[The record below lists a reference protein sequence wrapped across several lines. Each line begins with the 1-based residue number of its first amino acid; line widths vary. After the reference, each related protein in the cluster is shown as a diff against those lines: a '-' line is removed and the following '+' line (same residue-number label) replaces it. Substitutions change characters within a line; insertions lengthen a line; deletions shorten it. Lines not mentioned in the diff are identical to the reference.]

1 MVDVAQ
7 LVEHWF
13 VVPVVVGSSPIVH
26 PKKKKIMFGTKKN
39 NLEKKIKLSISSTE
53 LMSDFKSRLIS
64 QQSSSDLKGF
74 RKGKAPLD
82 VIEKY
87 YGDQIKQRLIM
98 DKMGDIFYKKISEEN
113 IPVVGQPS
121 FAPES
126 FEIDKDIKFQVLY
139 EIYPEF
145 SLSRMGSLSF
155 KKPVSK
161 LNKEDIEKAKDLILK
176 RYSKA
181 EPIEKTS
188 ENGHLVK
195 IDFEGFLDGEK
206 FEGGEAKDYSLEL
219 GAKTMIPGFEEQII
233 GMKKD
238 QLKNIEVTFPEDYQ
252 AENLKGKK
260 VVFKINMKEV
270 SEMKLPELNEEFFK
284 NLNMDVKTEGEF
296 HEKIKNQLQIDL
308 DSSLKT
314 KTKQRIFDAFET
326 ANQIDI
332 PKSMILA
339 EANNLR
345 KNSAQQMGL
354 EIEKLQDDQF
364 PLETF
369 KENALKRVRL
379 GVLINKLIEENDIK
393 VDKDA
398 LKKEIEQKS
407 KSFKDPD
414 QYVNWIYGNEDQL
427 KNIESLV
434 LEDKVAMYL
443 EEKSKSEL
451 EELSF
456 EEVVSMG

>member
-1 MVDVAQ
+1 
-7 LVEHWF
+7 
-13 VVPVVVGSSPIVH
+13 
-26 PKKKKIMFGTKKN
+26 MFGTKKN

-53 LMSDFKSRLIS
+53 LKSDFKSRLIS
-64 QQSSSDLKGF
+64 QQSLSDLKGF

-98 DKMGDIFYKKISEEN
+98 DKMGDLFYKKISEEN

-155 KKPVSK
+155 KKPISK

-181 EPIEKTS
+181 EPIEKMS

-238 QLKNIEVTFPEDYQ
+238 ELKDIEVTFPEDYQ

-260 VVFKINMKEV
+260 VLFKINMKEV

-284 NLNMDVKTEGEF
+284 NLNMDVKTESEF

-332 PKSMILA
+332 PQSMILA

-393 VDKDA
+393 VDNDT

-434 LEDKVAMYL
+434 LEDKVALYL

>member
-1 MVDVAQ
+1 
-7 LVEHWF
+7 
-13 VVPVVVGSSPIVH
+13 
-26 PKKKKIMFGTKKN
+26 MFGTKKN

-53 LMSDFKSRLIS
+53 LKSDFKSRLIS

-98 DKMGDIFYKKISEEN
+98 DKMGDLFYKKISEEN

-139 EIYPEF
+139 EVYPEF

-155 KKPVSK
+155 KKPISK

-188 ENGHLVK
+188 ENGDLVK

-206 FEGGEAKDYSLEL
+206 FEGGEAQDYSLEL

-238 QLKNIEVTFPEDYQ
+238 ELKDIEVIFPEDYQ

-284 NLNMDVKTEGEF
+284 NLNMDVKNESEF

-332 PKSMILA
+332 PQSMILA

-345 KNSAQQMGL
+345 KNSVQQMGL

-393 VDKDA
+393 VDNDT

-434 LEDKVAMYL
+434 LEDKVAKYL
-443 EEKSKSEL
+443 EEKSKSEN

>member
-1 MVDVAQ
+1 
-7 LVEHWF
+7 
-13 VVPVVVGSSPIVH
+13 
-26 PKKKKIMFGTKKN
+26 MFGTKKN

-53 LMSDFKSRLIS
+53 LKSDFKSRLIS

-87 YGDQIKQRLIM
+87 YGDQIKQKLIM
-98 DKMGDIFYKKISEEN
+98 DKMGDLFFKKISEEN

-139 EIYPEF
+139 EVYPEF

-155 KKPVSK
+155 KKPISK

-188 ENGHLVK
+188 ENGDLVK

-238 QLKNIEVTFPEDYQ
+238 ELKDIEVIFPEDYQ

-284 NLNMDVKTEGEF
+284 NLNMDVKNESEF
-296 HEKIKNQLQIDL
+296 NEKIKNQLQIDL

-332 PKSMILA
+332 PQSMILA

-393 VDKDA
+393 VDNDT

-443 EEKSKSEL
+443 EEKSKSEN

>member
-1 MVDVAQ
+1 
-7 LVEHWF
+7 
-13 VVPVVVGSSPIVH
+13 
-26 PKKKKIMFGTKKN
+26 MFGTKKN
-39 NLEKKIKLSISSTE
+39 NLEKKIKLSISSTQ
-53 LMSDFKSRLIS
+53 LKSDFKSRLIS

-98 DKMGDIFYKKISEEN
+98 DKMGDLFYKKISEEN

-121 FAPES
+121 FVPES

-139 EIYPEF
+139 EVYPEF
-145 SLSRMGSLSF
+145 SLSRMSSLSF
-155 KKPVSK
+155 RKPISK

-188 ENGHLVK
+188 ENGDLVK

-238 QLKNIEVTFPEDYQ
+238 ELKDIEVIFPEDYQ

-260 VVFKINMKEV
+260 VAFKINMKEV

-284 NLNMDVKTEGEF
+284 NLNMDVKNESEF

-332 PKSMILA
+332 PQSMILA

-393 VDKDA
+393 VDNDT

-443 EEKSKSEL
+443 EEKSKSEN

>member
-1 MVDVAQ
+1 
-7 LVEHWF
+7 
-13 VVPVVVGSSPIVH
+13 
-26 PKKKKIMFGTKKN
+26 MFGTKKN

-53 LMSDFKSRLIS
+53 LKSDFKSRLIS

-98 DKMGDIFYKKISEEN
+98 DKMGDLFYKKISEEN

-121 FAPES
+121 FAPDS

-139 EIYPEF
+139 EVYPEF

-155 KKPVSK
+155 KKPISK

-188 ENGHLVK
+188 ENGNLVK

-238 QLKNIEVTFPEDYQ
+238 ELKDIEVIFPEDYQ

-284 NLNMDVKTEGEF
+284 NLNMDVKNESEF

-332 PKSMILA
+332 PQSMILA

-393 VDKDA
+393 VDNDS

-443 EEKSKSEL
+443 EEKSKSEN

>member
-1 MVDVAQ
+1 
-7 LVEHWF
+7 
-13 VVPVVVGSSPIVH
+13 
-26 PKKKKIMFGTKKN
+26 MFGTKKN
-39 NLEKKIKLSISSTE
+39 NLEKKIKLSISSTQ
-53 LMSDFKSRLIS
+53 LKSDFKSRLIS

-98 DKMGDIFYKKISEEN
+98 DKMGDLFYKKISEEN

-139 EIYPEF
+139 EVYPEF

-155 KKPVSK
+155 KKPISK

-181 EPIEKTS
+181 EPIEKKS
-188 ENGHLVK
+188 ENGNLVK

-238 QLKNIEVTFPEDYQ
+238 ELKDIEVIFPEDYQ

-260 VVFKINMKEV
+260 VIFKINMKEV

-284 NLNMDVKTEGEF
+284 NLNMDVKNESEF

-332 PKSMILA
+332 PQSMILA

-393 VDKDA
+393 VDNDT

-434 LEDKVAMYL
+434 LEDKVAMFL
-443 EEKSKSEL
+443 EEKSKSEN

>member
-1 MVDVAQ
+1 
-7 LVEHWF
+7 
-13 VVPVVVGSSPIVH
+13 
-26 PKKKKIMFGTKKN
+26 MFGTKKN

-53 LMSDFKSRLIS
+53 LKSDFKSRLIS

-98 DKMGDIFYKKISEEN
+98 DKMGDLFYKKISEEN

-238 QLKNIEVTFPEDYQ
+238 QLKDIEVTFPEDYQ

-284 NLNMDVKTEGEF
+284 NLNMDVKTESEF

-308 DSSLKT
+308 DSSLKN

-393 VDKDA
+393 VDNDT

>member
-1 MVDVAQ
+1 
-7 LVEHWF
+7 
-13 VVPVVVGSSPIVH
+13 
-26 PKKKKIMFGTKKN
+26 MFGTKKN

-53 LMSDFKSRLIS
+53 LKSDFKSRLIS

-98 DKMGDIFYKKISEEN
+98 DKMGDLFYKKISEEN

-155 KKPVSK
+155 KKPISK

-181 EPIEKTS
+181 EPIEKMS

-238 QLKNIEVTFPEDYQ
+238 QLKDIEVTFPEDYQ

-284 NLNMDVKTEGEF
+284 NLNMDVKTESEF

-332 PKSMILA
+332 PQSMILA

-393 VDKDA
+393 VDKDT

>member
-1 MVDVAQ
+1 
-7 LVEHWF
+7 
-13 VVPVVVGSSPIVH
+13 
-26 PKKKKIMFGTKKN
+26 MFGTKKN

-53 LMSDFKSRLIS
+53 LKSDFKSRLIS

-98 DKMGDIFYKKISEEN
+98 DKMGDLFYKKISEEN

-155 KKPVSK
+155 KKPISK

-181 EPIEKTS
+181 EPIEKMS

-238 QLKNIEVTFPEDYQ
+238 QLKDIEVTFPEDYQ

-284 NLNMDVKTEGEF
+284 NLNMDVKTESEF

-332 PKSMILA
+332 PQSMILA

-345 KNSAQQMGL
+345 KNSAQQVGL

-393 VDKDA
+393 VDKDT

>member
-1 MVDVAQ
+1 
-7 LVEHWF
+7 
-13 VVPVVVGSSPIVH
+13 
-26 PKKKKIMFGTKKN
+26 MFGTKKN
-39 NLEKKIKLSISSTE
+39 NLEKKIKLLISSTE
-53 LMSDFKSRLIS
+53 LKSDFKSRLIS

-98 DKMGDIFYKKISEEN
+98 DKMGDLFYKKISEEN

-121 FAPES
+121 FVPES

-139 EIYPEF
+139 EVYPEF

-155 KKPVSK
+155 KKPISK

-188 ENGHLVK
+188 ENGDLVK

-238 QLKNIEVTFPEDYQ
+238 ELKDIEVIFPEDYQ

-284 NLNMDVKTEGEF
+284 NLNMDVKNESEF

-332 PKSMILA
+332 PQSMILA

-393 VDKDA
+393 VDNDS

-443 EEKSKSEL
+443 EEKSKSEN

>member
-1 MVDVAQ
+1 
-7 LVEHWF
+7 
-13 VVPVVVGSSPIVH
+13 
-26 PKKKKIMFGTKKN
+26 MFGTKKN

-53 LMSDFKSRLIS
+53 LKSDFKSRLIS

-98 DKMGDIFYKKISEEN
+98 DKMGDLFYKKISEEN

-121 FAPES
+121 FAPDS

-139 EIYPEF
+139 EVYPEF

-155 KKPVSK
+155 KKPISK

-188 ENGHLVK
+188 ENGDLVK
-195 IDFEGFLDGEK
+195 IDFEGFLDGKK
-206 FEGGEAKDYSLEL
+206 FEGGEAQDYSLEL

-238 QLKNIEVTFPEDYQ
+238 ELKDIEVIFPEDYQ

-284 NLNMDVKTEGEF
+284 NLNMDVKNESEF

-332 PKSMILA
+332 PQSMILA

-393 VDKDA
+393 VDNDS

-443 EEKSKSEL
+443 EEKSKSEN